1 MAIETGRLIFEA
13 NSLNPKTIEE
23 RRRRKGRVGCRL
35 GWLLV
40 GYIAHDLVFMV
51 RVVLDNNVEVTT
63 R

>member
-13 NSLNPKTIEE
+13 NSLNPKTIDE
-23 RRRRKGRVGCRL
+23 RRRRKGLVGSRL

-40 GYIAHDLVFMV
+40 GYVAHDLVFMV
-51 RVVLDNNVEVTT
+51 RVVLNNNVEVNT